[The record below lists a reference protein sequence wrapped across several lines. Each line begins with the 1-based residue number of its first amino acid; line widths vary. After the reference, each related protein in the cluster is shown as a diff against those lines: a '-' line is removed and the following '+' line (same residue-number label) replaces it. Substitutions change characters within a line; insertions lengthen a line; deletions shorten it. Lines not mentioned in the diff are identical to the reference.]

1 MSAYVDPM
9 RSSVDHCNAMAS
21 QFPDLAEKYYNVF
34 SNCSQQ
40 KLWHQLTLS
49 MMEFYAVEGNNRP
62 IPAGGST
69 FLALYKEVVQAV
81 DAKLNQ
87 LSVAQIAASV
97 AFSGLSKEEGTTL
110 LDEMI
115 ETQKE
120 NIGPKLYLE
129 SKRSL
134 LLLNNSPD
142 KDALATI
149 YSMIKTNK
157 EMLDQLIQDSP
168 DAMIVNRA
176 HYEMTMSYYK
186 IVGPPED
193 FYEEAIRYLNYHT
206 PEDKA
211 ENKAKSH
218 QLAVDICLSA
228 LTGEGVYNLG
238 QVVSNPML
246 LALKDTPDAWLME
259 LLEAC
264 GKGQVAEFKQLVSQ
278 KYPSQI
284 ASQPA
289 LVNMGQQMQ
298 EKMTLLAL
306 VKMIFERPSSE
317 RTVNFST
324 IAQVLEIPLEQVE
337 WVIMRAFSVKLM
349 EGSMDQVDGIVHVT
363 WILPRV
369 LDNGQ
374 MSDLASRFGEW
385 AGKVAKTKDSMQADG
400 GALTQ

>member
-1 MSAYVDPM
+1 MD
-9 RSSVDHCNAMAS
+9 
-21 QFPDLAEKYYNVF
+21 
-34 SNCSQQ
+34 
-40 KLWHQLTLS
+40 
-49 MMEFYAVEGNNRP
+49 FYTSEGTNRP
-62 IPAGGST
+62 IPDGPSDST
-69 FLALYKEVVQAV
+69 YLALYKELVQSVAG
-81 DAKLNQ
+81 KLNK
-87 LSVAQIAASV
+87 LSVSQIAASV
-97 AFSGLSKEEGTTL
+97 AFSGLSKEDATKL
-110 LDEMI
+110 FDEAL
-115 ETQKE
+115 ETQKSD
-120 NIGPKLYLE
+120 IASKLYLE

-134 LLLNNSPD
+134 LLLNNSPE
-142 KDALATI
+142 KETLASI
-149 YSMIKTNK
+149 YTLIKTNK
-157 EMLDQLIQDSP
+157 EMLDQLFQDSP
-168 DAMIVNRA
+168 DVMIVNRA

-186 IVGPPED
+186 IVGPPEA
-193 FYEEAIRYLNYHT
+193 FYEEAIRYLNYFT
-206 PEDKA
+206 PEAEKDKT
-211 ENKAKSH
+211 KSH

-246 LALKDTPDAWLME
+246 LALKETPESWLME

-264 GKGQVAEFKQLVSQ
+264 AKGQVAEFKQLVSQ

-317 RTVNFST
+317 RTVDFAT
-324 IAQVLEIPLEQVE
+324 IAQVLEISMEQVE

-369 LDNGQ
+369 LDNSQ
-374 MSDLASRFGEW
+374 MSDLASRFGDW
-385 AGKVAKTKDSMQADG
+385 ATKVSKTKESMQADG